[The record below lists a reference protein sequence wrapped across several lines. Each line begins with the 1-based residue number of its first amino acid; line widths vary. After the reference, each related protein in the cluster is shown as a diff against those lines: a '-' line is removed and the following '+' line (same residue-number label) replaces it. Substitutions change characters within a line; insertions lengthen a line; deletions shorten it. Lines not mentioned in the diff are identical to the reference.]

1 MYRFPSVRH
10 LLITIIANVLIV
22 LEVSAYVSSSFM
34 RVQLGF
40 VEETSAFFRV
50 VDVIIWCV
58 DFCKEVYILV
68 YWFVMGGVVLLS

>member
-34 RVQLGF
+34 LVQLGF

-58 DFCKEVYILV
+58 DFWKEVYILV